1 MNRIT
6 QWVMAAT
13 IVCGLSVLTAC
24 SVDDNPITSDT
35 TKKEVLY
42 QWIADYA
49 EQSTDT
55 LTSDL
60 YDRVVKVYEFFD
72 DGTGYYEHYL
82 LKDDELVYACNLR
95 GENGDFEYTVSND
108 KVTIK
113 LADIYGENDSTW
125 TVRCASYALTDPE
138 GRVFRHSTEN
148 ERDLVFAWYESWHGG
163 AAEGTIDLSEV
174 QDNVIVADGSTLT
187 GTLTEAHKISIAPGA
202 TVTLHKVNIN
212 KEGKK
217 YKQEY
222 SGITCLG
229 SATIILSDTN
239 YVCGLNP
246 SYTSIEVPEKRT
258 LVIKGDG
265 VLEVRSYGN
274 AAALICSSRNQKKGG
289 NLEIQS
295 GTVKAYGNAS
305 YPAIGESSG
314 VPCGNI
320 TISGGTV
327 IAEGGVMSSGIGC
340 GYSIATGMTC
350 GDITITGGTVVAK
363 GGAYAAAIGGCSASC
378 GNITISG
385 GNVTAKGGIHGAGIG
400 GGWAG
405 CGNINITGGDVYA
418 AGGKYAAGIG
428 GGYNYYGV
436 RGIYKSINIS
446 GGIVLAYGGEDGA
459 GIGTGIKTPQGTQYD
474 SGTINITG
482 GTIDAHG
489 SGKGAGIGAGKDN
502 KCGTINVNINSGN
515 TLKFYTEGYF
525 DYENYDYEHW
535 KGGVGSYDLS
545 NCGTLNIG
553 LGVAVS
559 YCIGKKTPYT
569 EEKFTYLKLADDR
582 AGIVHKQGGVR
593 FETCPHFEYEDYP
606 ELCMYCTHM

>member
-24 SVDDNPITSDT
+24 SVDDNPVTSDT

-82 LKDDELVYACNLR
+82 LKDDELVYAYNLR

-125 TVRCASYALTDPE
+125 TVSCASYTLTDPD
-138 GRVFRHSTEN
+138 GKTFRHSTEA
-148 ERDLVFAWYESWHGG
+148 EREQVMAWYESWHGG
-163 AAEGTIDLSEV
+163 SAEGTIDLSTV
-174 QDNVIVADGSTLT
+174 KGNITVKDGSVLT
-187 GTLTEAHKISIAPGA
+187 GTLTEVHKISIAPGA
-202 TVTLHKVNIN
+202 TVTLQDVEIN
-212 KEGKK
+212 KDAKDMKGK
-217 YKQEY
+217 YA
-222 SGITCLG
+222 GITCLG
-229 SATIILSDTN
+229 SATIILSGTN
-239 YVCGLNP
+239 YVCGLDP
-246 SYTSIEVPEKRT
+246 LFTSIEVPENRT

-265 VLEVRSYGN
+265 VLEVRSYGLASGLLGSSHRN
-274 AAALICSSRNQKKGG
+274 AG

-295 GTVKAYGNAS
+295 GTVKAYG
-305 YPAIGESSG
+305 YVFSSG
-314 VPCGNI
+314 IGAGMIYNCGNI

-327 IAEGGVMSSGIGC
+327 IAEGGKSSVGIG
-340 GYSIATGMTC
+340 GSGDLAGAGRC

-363 GGAYAAAIGGCSASC
+363 GGSDSPAIGSKTFPC
-378 GNITISG
+378 GNINISG
-385 GNVTAKGGIHGAGIG
+385 GTITAKGGEGAAGIG
-400 GGWAG
+400 SCGAG

-418 AGGKYAAGIG
+418 AGGKNAAGIG
-428 GGYNYYGV
+428 SGYIIS
-436 RGIYKSINIS
+436 GIYRIFKSINIS

-459 GIGTGIKTPQGTQYD
+459 GIGTGAKSPRGTHFD
-474 SGTINITG
+474 SGIINITG
-482 GTIDAHG
+482 GTIEAHG